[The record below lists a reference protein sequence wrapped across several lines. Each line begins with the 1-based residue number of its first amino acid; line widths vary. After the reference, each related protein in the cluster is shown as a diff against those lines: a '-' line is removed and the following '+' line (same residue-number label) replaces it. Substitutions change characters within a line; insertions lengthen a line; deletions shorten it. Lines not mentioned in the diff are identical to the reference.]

1 MGSYLFHTF
10 SIIRFVLETE
20 EATTTVDITT
30 IIIKHAITSNKRL
43 FLRVCQML
51 PESWFRSMIFI
62 VISLLPRVFLL
73 LLDRLALPPYFLILS
88 YDVQNIG

>member
-1 MGSYLFHTF
+1 MGFYLFHTF

-30 IIIKHAITSNKRL
+30 IIIKHA
-43 FLRVCQML
+43 ML
-51 PESWFRSMIFI
+51 HESWLRIMIFI
-62 VISLLPRVFLL
+62 VIFLLPRVFLL